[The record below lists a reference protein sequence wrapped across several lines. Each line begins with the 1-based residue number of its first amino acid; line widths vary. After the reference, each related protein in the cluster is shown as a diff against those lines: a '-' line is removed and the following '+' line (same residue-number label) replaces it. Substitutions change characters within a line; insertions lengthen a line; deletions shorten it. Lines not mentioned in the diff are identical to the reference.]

1 MATSPEYT
9 KEQLNYYRICYV
21 TTDIL
26 TEGLRSVFKQE
37 WDNRYKATLGEW
49 KDDPKS
55 GMDFYNSESPRNQKR
70 NAHLLVTMT
79 NGVRAQWD
87 CTTLFYA
94 ILYSD
99 CIGGG
104 LSTTVK
110 TSVDVLRKFR
120 NEEFAH
126 MPRGFLTDADFQTAI
141 SQVRGAFQSLGL
153 SSSIK
158 QIDDLKNQTSF
169 PTEELRL
176 IMNKVDDLEE
186 ELRQEK
192 QQRKVLED
200 QLEKEISPFCVLPPK
215 PSHQVTERN
224 REANEI
230 TKQLKQLK
238 EANKNDISY
247 LYISGNPGSGK
258 SQLARLVAKRFFDE
272 AKAIPSAAPCVMT
285 LNAANPDS
293 LLESYASFVRQL
305 KCPEYAVTNT
315 LNSKDITTEEKITN
329 LKTLVATKIDLYTTW
344 LLVVDNVPSMSWV
357 HAYLPEWGNE
367 QWSNG
372 QVLITTQDVKSIPLT
387 NSFVKHFSIS
397 RGMDVDDACLLL
409 AMLSGISDCEMGK
422 EAAKTLDYQPL
433 ALASAATYVNQVRQ
447 KKATSNFHWADFLEK
462 VQKGKRGS
470 TEKLLEESNPSYPKS
485 MTSATSLAVENV
497 MLSDKIIDQTFT
509 LLSLCATQPLDF
521 DIVNN
526 YILKVD
532 EQAEDKESIDMTLK
546 RCSLVIFEEDQ
557 DRAFIRVH
565 QVVHDAIKTVVMKDQ
580 SKRQM
585 LHQTANAAVTSFSQF
600 IDAFPEDNRQYSDT
614 IHIVP
619 HLKAF
624 ITMNESLF
632 PVENAHYF
640 TEKTRLAEYV
650 DSCLK
655 LGVICTEHY
664 EFHTARKYYDNALS
678 RRLRHV
684 SPDHAT
690 VASIYDHLGI
700 LHRKLGD
707 PNSAKEYH
715 NRALEIKLKKF
726 GNDSI
731 NTASTFAHL
740 GVTHLRLGDLEKARE
755 YQDSALKI
763 YLKKLRP
770 DHSYVARSYGNL
782 GSIHKDMGELESAK
796 KYVSLALEIQ
806 LKTCP
811 NHTDVATT
819 YSKLGKIQQQLG
831 DLERAK
837 EYQDRA
843 LAIRL
848 KKLGPDHTDVAT
860 TYSNLGYIHM
870 QFGDLERAREYH
882 NRSLEIELKKL
893 GNDNINTASTLAH
906 LGVIHLRLGDLE
918 KAREYQDSALKIY
931 LKKLRPDHSY
941 VARSYGNLGSIHK
954 DMGELESAKKYVSL
968 ALEIQL
974 KTCPDHTDVA
984 ITYSRLSE
992 IHQQL
997 GDLERAKEYQDR
1009 ALAIRLKNLG
1019 PDHTDVATTYS
1030 KLGDIHQQLGD
1041 LERAKEYQD
1050 RALAIRLK
1058 KLGPDHTDVATTYS
1072 KLGEIHQQQGDL
1084 ERAKE
1089 YQDRAF
1095 AVRLKKLG
1103 PDHTDVAT
1111 TYSKLGYIHMQL
1123 GDLERAREYHN
1134 RTLEIEL
1141 KKLGNDSINTA
1152 NTLAHLGVIH
1162 LRLGDLEQAREYQD
1176 SALKIYLKKLRPD
1189 HSYVARSYGN
1199 LGSIHK
1205 DMGELESAKKYVSLA
1220 LEIQLKTCPDHTDV
1234 AITYSRLSE
1243 IHQQLGDLE
1252 RAKEYQDRALAIRL
1266 KNLGPDHTDVATTYS
1281 KLGDIHQQLGD
1292 LERAKEYQDHALAI
1306 RLKKLGPDHTDVAT
1320 TYSN

>member
-87 CTTLFYA
+87 CTMLFYA

-141 SQVRGAFQSLGL
+141 SQVRGEFQSLGL
-153 SSSIK
+153 SSSTK
-158 QIDDLKNQTSF
+158 QIDDLKNPTSF

-176 IMNKVDDLEE
+176 IMKKVDDLEE

-215 PSHQVTERN
+215 PSHHVTERN

-230 TKQLKQLK
+230 TKQLKELK

-285 LNAANPDS
+285 LNAASPDS

-305 KCPEYAVTNT
+305 KCPEYAVTTT

-344 LLVVDNVPSMSWV
+344 LLVVDNVSSMSWV

-397 RGMDVDDACLLL
+397 RGMDVDDACSLL

-462 VQKGKRGS
+462 VLTGKRGS
-470 TEKLLEESNPSYPKS
+470 TEKVLEESNPSYPKS

-509 LLSLCATQPLDF
+509 LLSLCATQPLDL
-521 DIVNN
+521 DIVNR

-532 EQAEDKESIDMTLK
+532 EQAEDKESIEMTLK
-546 RCSLVIFEEDQ
+546 RCSLVLFEEDQ

-565 QVVHDAIKTVVMKDQ
+565 QVVHDAIKTLLMKDQ

-585 LHQTANAAVTSFSQF
+585 LHRTAKAAVTSFSQI
-600 IDAFPEDNRQYSDT
+600 IDAFPEDNRRYSDT

-624 ITMNESLF
+624 ITMNESALF
-632 PVENAHYF
+632 SVENAHYF

-650 DSCLK
+650 NSCLR
-655 LGVICTEHY
+655 LGVVCTEHC

-678 RRLRHV
+678 CLLRFV
-684 SPDHAT
+684 SPDHAS
-690 VASIYDHLGI
+690 VASIYDDLGSLHL
-700 LHRKLGD
+700 KLGD
-707 PNSAKEYH
+707 RNSAKEYL
-715 NRALEIKLKKF
+715 NRALKIKLKKL
-726 GNDSI
+726 GKDSI
-731 NTASTFAHL
+731 STATTFSHL
-740 GVTHLRLGDLEKARE
+740 ASLHLLLGDLERAKE

-770 DHSYVARSYGNL
+770 DHSYIARTYGNL
-782 GSIHKDMGELESAK
+782 GSIHKNMGELESAK
-796 KYVSLALEIQ
+796 KYVS
-806 LKTCP
+806 
-811 NHTDVATT
+811 
-819 YSKLGKIQQQLG
+819 
-831 DLERAK
+831 
-837 EYQDRA
+837 
-843 LAIRL
+843 
-848 KKLGPDHTDVAT
+848 
-860 TYSNLGYIHM
+860 
-870 QFGDLERAREYH
+870 F
-882 NRSLEIELKKL
+882 
-893 GNDNINTASTLAH
+893 
-906 LGVIHLRLGDLE
+906 
-918 KAREYQDSALKIY
+918 
-931 LKKLRPDHSY
+931 
-941 VARSYGNLGSIHK
+941 
-954 DMGELESAKKYVSL
+954 

-984 ITYSRLSE
+984 I
-992 IHQQL
+992 
-997 GDLERAKEYQDR
+997 
-1009 ALAIRLKNLG
+1009 
-1019 PDHTDVATTYS
+1019 TYS

-1050 RALAIRLK
+1050 RALAIFLKKRSPDHTAVATTYFKFGNIHQQLGDLQRAKEYQDRALAIFRK
-1058 KLGPDHTDVATTYS
+1058 KLGSDHTDVATTYS
-1072 KLGEIHQQQGDL
+1072 KLGD
-1084 ERAKE
+1084 
-1089 YQDRAF
+1089 
-1095 AVRLKKLG
+1095 
-1103 PDHTDVAT
+1103 
-1111 TYSKLGYIHMQL
+1111 
-1123 GDLERAREYHN
+1123 
-1134 RTLEIEL
+1134 
-1141 KKLGNDSINTA
+1141 
-1152 NTLAHLGVIH
+1152 
-1162 LRLGDLEQAREYQD
+1162 
-1176 SALKIYLKKLRPD
+1176 
-1189 HSYVARSYGN
+1189 
-1199 LGSIHK
+1199 
-1205 DMGELESAKKYVSLA
+1205 
-1220 LEIQLKTCPDHTDV
+1220 
-1234 AITYSRLSE
+1234 
-1243 IHQQLGDLE
+1243 IHQQLGDLQQ
-1252 RAKEYQDRALAIRL
+1252 AKEYQDRALAIIL
-1266 KNLGPDHTDVATTYS
+1266 KKLGPDHTDVATTYS

-1292 LERAKEYQDHALAI
+1292 LQQAKEFQHRALAIILKKLGPDHTDAAIRYSNLGDLHKQLGDLESAKEYQDRALAIRLKKLGPDHTAVATTYSKLGDIHQQLDDPQRAKEYQDRALAIRLKKLGPDHTAVATTYSKLGDIHQQLDDLQRAKEYQDRALAI

-1320 TYSN
+1320 IYAHMGLIYLRLGDLGRAKEYGDHALAIYLQKLGPDHNCVATAYLNLGVIHQKSGDLESAKEYQDRALAIWLKKLGPDHTEVVTDCCELGDLERE

>member
-87 CTTLFYA
+87 CTILFYA

-141 SQVRGAFQSLGL
+141 TQVRGAFQSLGL
-153 SSSIK
+153 SSSTK

-169 PTEELRL
+169 LTEELRL
-176 IMNKVDDLEE
+176 IMKKVDDLEE

-215 PSHQVTERN
+215 PSHHVTERN

-230 TKQLKQLK
+230 TKQIKELK
-238 EANKNDISY
+238 EVNKNDISY

-272 AKAIPSAAPCVMT
+272 AKAIRSAAPCVMT

-462 VQKGKRGS
+462 VRKGKRGS
-470 TEKLLEESNPSYPKS
+470 TEKFLEESNLSYPKS
-485 MTSATSLAVENV
+485 MTSATSLAVEDA

-509 LLSLCATQPLDF
+509 LLSLCATQPLDL
-521 DIVNN
+521 DIVHS

-546 RCSLVIFEEDQ
+546 RCSLVLFEEDH
-557 DRAFIRVH
+557 DRTFIRVH
-565 QVVHDAIKTVVMKDQ
+565 QVVHDAIKTLLMKDQ

-585 LHQTANAAVTSFSQF
+585 LHRTAKAAVTSFSQF
-600 IDAFPEDNRQYSDT
+600 IDAFPEDNRRYSDT

-624 ITMNESLF
+624 ITMNESALF
-632 PVENAHYF
+632 SVENAHYF

-650 DSCLK
+650 NSCLR
-655 LGVICTEHY
+655 LGVVCTEHC

-678 RRLRHV
+678 CQLRLV
-684 SPDHAT
+684 SPDHAC

-700 LHRKLGD
+700 LHLKLGD
-707 PNSAKEYH
+707 HNSAKEYH
-715 NRALEIKLKKF
+715 NRALKIKLKKL
-726 GNDSI
+726 GKDSI
-731 NTASTFAHL
+731 ITASTF
-740 GVTHLRLGDLEKARE
+740 THLAFLHLLLGDLKQAKE

-770 DHSYVARSYGNL
+770 DHSYVARIYGNL
-782 GSIHKDMGELESAK
+782 GSIHQDMGEL
-796 KYVSLALEIQ
+796 Q
-806 LKTCP
+806 
-811 NHTDVATT
+811 
-819 YSKLGKIQQQLG
+819 
-831 DLERAK
+831 
-837 EYQDRA
+837 
-843 LAIRL
+843 
-848 KKLGPDHTDVAT
+848 
-860 TYSNLGYIHM
+860 
-870 QFGDLERAREYH
+870 
-882 NRSLEIELKKL
+882 
-893 GNDNINTASTLAH
+893 
-906 LGVIHLRLGDLE
+906 
-918 KAREYQDSALKIY
+918 
-931 LKKLRPDHSY
+931 
-941 VARSYGNLGSIHK
+941 
-954 DMGELESAKKYVSL
+954 SAKKYVSL

-984 ITYSRLSE
+984 ITYSKLGE
-992 IHQQL
+992 IHQKL

-1030 KLGDIHQQLGD
+1030 TLGDIYQQLGD

-1072 KLGEIHQQQGDL
+1072 KLGVIHQQLGDL

-1089 YQDRAF
+1089 YQDRALAIGLKNLGPDHTDVATTYSKLGVIHQQLGDLERAKEYQDRAL

-1111 TYSKLGYIHMQL
+1111 TYSNLGYIHMQL

-1134 RTLEIEL
+1134 RSLEIKL
-1141 KKLGNDSINTA
+1141 KKRGIDSINTA
-1152 NTLAHLGVIH
+1152 NTFAHLGVIH
-1162 LRLGDLEQAREYQD
+1162 HRLGDLEQAREYQD
-1176 SALKIYLKKLRPD
+1176 SALKMYLKKLRPD
-1189 HSYVARSYGN
+1189 HSYVAMAYGS

-1205 DMGELESAKKYVSLA
+1205 SMGELESAKTYFSLA

-1234 AITYSRLSE
+1234 ATTYSELGE
-1243 IHQQLGDLE
+1243 IHQQLGDLERAKKYQDSALAIRLKNLGPDHTDVATTYSTLGDIYQQLGDLE

-1266 KNLGPDHTDVATTYS
+1266 K
-1281 KLGDIHQQLGD
+1281 KL
-1292 LERAKEYQDHALAI
+1292 
-1306 RLKKLGPDHTDVAT
+1306 V
-1320 TYSN
+1320 

>member
-79 NGVRAQWD
+79 NGVRAQLD
-87 CTTLFYA
+87 CTMLFYA

-99 CIGGG
+99 CIGRG

-176 IMNKVDDLEE
+176 IMKKVDDLEE

-215 PSHQVTERN
+215 PSHHVTERN

-230 TKQLKQLK
+230 TKQLKELK

-344 LLVVDNVPSMSWV
+344 LLVVDNVSSMSWV

-397 RGMDVDDACLLL
+397 RGMDVDDACSLL
-409 AMLSGISDCEMGK
+409 AMLSGISDYEMGK
-422 EAAKTLDYQPL
+422 EVAKTLDYQPL
-433 ALASAATYVNQVRQ
+433 ALASAATFVNQVRQ
-447 KKATSNFHWADFLEK
+447 NKATSNFHWADYLEK
-462 VQKGKRGS
+462 VQKGQRS
-470 TEKLLEESNPSYPKS
+470 TTEEFLEQSNLSYPVS
-485 MTSATSLAVENV
+485 MTSATTLAVKNA
-497 MLSDKIIDQTFT
+497 MLSDKIIDQTFA
-509 LLSLCATQPLDF
+509 LLSLCSSQPLSL
-521 DIVNN
+521 DIVNS

-532 EQAEDKESIDMTLK
+532 EQAADKESICMRIK
-546 RCSLVIFEEDQ
+546 RCSLVLFEEDQ
-557 DRAFIRVH
+557 DVAFIRVH
-565 QVVHDAIKTVVMKDQ
+565 QVVHDAIKNLVKEQ
-580 SKRQM
+580 SEKQKLNR
-585 LHQTANAAVTSFSQF
+585 TANAAVTSFCQF
-600 IDAFPEDNRQYSDT
+600 IDAFPEYNRQYADT
-614 IHIVP
+614 IHILP

-624 ITMNESLF
+624 IMIDEPLSSGESACY
-632 PVENAHYF
+632 V
-640 TEKTRLAEYV
+640 TEETRLGEYV
-650 DSCLK
+650 GSYVKC
-655 LGVICTEHY
+655 GVVCTEHC
-664 EFHTARKYYDNALS
+664 EFHIARKYYESALS
-678 RRLRHV
+678 ISLKHV
-684 SPDHAT
+684 SPNHT
-690 VASIYDHLGI
+690 RLASIYIRLGI
-700 LHRKLGD
+700 LHQELGD
-707 PNSAKEYH
+707 LDRAKEFH
-715 NRALEIKLKKF
+715 NRALEIKRKKLGPDHF
-726 GNDSI
+726 DVATNY
-731 NTASTFAHL
+731 AHL
-740 GVTHLRLGDLEKARE
+740 GHIHLLLGDLEQAKE
-755 YQDSALKI
+755 YQESALTI
-763 YLKKLRP
+763 YLKKLSP
-770 DHSYVARSYGNL
+770 DHPFVARSYGSL

-796 KYVSLALEIQ
+796 NYLDLALEIQ

-811 NHTDVATT
+811 DHTDVATT
-819 YSKLGKIQQQLG
+819 YCELGDIHQQLG
-831 DLERAK
+831 DLQRAKEYQDRALAIRLKKLGPDNPATATNYSKLGNIHQQLGDLQRAKEYQDRSLAIYLKKLGPDHTYVATTYSRLGDIHQQLGDLQRAKEYQDRSLAIYLKKLGPDHTYVATTYSRLGDIHQQLGDLQHAK

-860 TYSNLGYIHM
+860 DYCEQG
-870 QFGDLERAREYH
+870 
-882 NRSLEIELKKL
+882 
-893 GNDNINTASTLAH
+893 
-906 LGVIHLRLGDLE
+906 
-918 KAREYQDSALKIY
+918 Y
-931 LKKLRPDHSY
+931 LKQ
-941 VARSYGNLGSIHK
+941 G
-954 DMGELESAKKYVSL
+954 
-968 ALEIQL
+968 
-974 KTCPDHTDVA
+974 
-984 ITYSRLSE
+984 
-992 IHQQL
+992 
-997 GDLERAKEYQDR
+997 KEYQD
-1009 ALAIRLKNLG
+1009 G
-1019 PDHTDVATTYS
+1019 TEATRKGMLS
-1030 KLGDIHQQLGD
+1030 
-1041 LERAKEYQD
+1041 D
-1050 RALAIRLK
+1050 R
-1058 KLGPDHTDVATTYS
+1058 T
-1072 KLGEIHQQQGDL
+1072 
-1084 ERAKE
+1084 
-1089 YQDRAF
+1089 
-1095 AVRLKKLG
+1095 AVN
-1103 PDHTDVAT
+1103 
-1111 TYSKLGYIHMQL
+1111 SQICIIM
-1123 GDLERAREYHN
+1123 
-1134 RTLEIEL
+1134 
-1141 KKLGNDSINTA
+1141 
-1152 NTLAHLGVIH
+1152 
-1162 LRLGDLEQAREYQD
+1162 
-1176 SALKIYLKKLRPD
+1176 
-1189 HSYVARSYGN
+1189 
-1199 LGSIHK
+1199 
-1205 DMGELESAKKYVSLA
+1205 
-1220 LEIQLKTCPDHTDV
+1220 
-1234 AITYSRLSE
+1234 
-1243 IHQQLGDLE
+1243 
-1252 RAKEYQDRALAIRL
+1252 
-1266 KNLGPDHTDVATTYS
+1266 
-1281 KLGDIHQQLGD
+1281 
-1292 LERAKEYQDHALAI
+1292 
-1306 RLKKLGPDHTDVAT
+1306 
-1320 TYSN
+1320 

>member
-1 MATSPEYT
+1 MAASPEYT

-176 IMNKVDDLEE
+176 IMKKVDDLEE

-215 PSHQVTERN
+215 PSHHVTERN

-230 TKQLKQLK
+230 TKQLKELK

-344 LLVVDNVPSMSWV
+344 LLVVDNVSSMSWV
-357 HAYLPEWGNE
+357 HAYLPERGNE
-367 QWSNG
+367 QWSNC
-372 QVLITTQDVKSIPLT
+372 QVLITTQDVKSIPST
-387 NSFVKHFSIS
+387 NSFVKHLSIS
-397 RGMDVDDACLLL
+397 RGMDVDDCCSLL
-409 AMLSGISDCEMGK
+409 AVLSGIADCEMGK
-422 EAAKTLDYQPL
+422 EVAKTLDYQPL
-433 ALASAATYVNQVRQ
+433 ALASAATFVNQVRQ
-447 KKATSNFHWADFLEK
+447 NKATSNFHWVDFLEK
-462 VQKGKRGS
+462 VLTGKRGS
-470 TEKLLEESNPSYPKS
+470 TEKVLEESNPSYPKS

-509 LLSLCATQPLDF
+509 LLSLCATQPLDL
-521 DIVNN
+521 DIVHS

-546 RCSLVIFEEDQ
+546 RCSLVIFEEDH
-557 DRAFIRVH
+557 DRTFIRVH

-585 LHQTANAAVTSFSQF
+585 LHQTAKAAVTSFSQF
-600 IDAFPEDNRQYSDT
+600 LDAFPEDNRRYSDT

-624 ITMNESLF
+624 ITMNESALF
-632 PVENAHYF
+632 SVENAHYF

-650 DSCLK
+650 NSCVR
-655 LGVICTEHY
+655 LGVVCTEHC

-678 RRLRHV
+678 CQLRLV
-684 SPDHAT
+684 SPDYAC

-700 LHRKLGD
+700 LHLKLGD
-707 PNSAKEYH
+707 HNSAKEYH
-715 NRALEIKLKKF
+715 NRALKIKLKKL
-726 GNDSI
+726 GKDSI
-731 NTASTFAHL
+731 STASTF
-740 GVTHLRLGDLEKARE
+740 THLAFLHLLLGDLKQAKE

-770 DHSYVARSYGNL
+770 DHSYVAR
-782 GSIHKDMGELESAK
+782 I
-796 KYVSLALEIQ
+796 
-806 LKTCP
+806 
-811 NHTDVATT
+811 
-819 YSKLGKIQQQLG
+819 
-831 DLERAK
+831 
-837 EYQDRA
+837 
-843 LAIRL
+843 
-848 KKLGPDHTDVAT
+848 
-860 TYSNLGYIHM
+860 
-870 QFGDLERAREYH
+870 
-882 NRSLEIELKKL
+882 
-893 GNDNINTASTLAH
+893 
-906 LGVIHLRLGDLE
+906 
-918 KAREYQDSALKIY
+918 
-931 LKKLRPDHSY
+931 
-941 VARSYGNLGSIHK
+941 YGNLGSIHK

-984 ITYSRLSE
+984 LTYSKLGE
-992 IHQQL
+992 IHQKL

-1019 PDHTDVATTYS
+1019 PDHTDVATTYF
-1030 KLGDIHQQLGD
+1030 KLGDIYQQLGD
-1041 LERAKEYQD
+1041 FERAKEYQD
-1050 RALAIRLK
+1050 RAFDIRLK
-1058 KLGPDHTDVATTYS
+1058 KLGPDHTDVAS
-1072 KLGEIHQQQGDL
+1072 
-1084 ERAKE
+1084 
-1089 YQDRAF
+1089 
-1095 AVRLKKLG
+1095 
-1103 PDHTDVAT
+1103 
-1111 TYSKLGYIHMQL
+1111 
-1123 GDLERAREYHN
+1123 
-1134 RTLEIEL
+1134 
-1141 KKLGNDSINTA
+1141 
-1152 NTLAHLGVIH
+1152 
-1162 LRLGDLEQAREYQD
+1162 
-1176 SALKIYLKKLRPD
+1176 
-1189 HSYVARSYGN
+1189 
-1199 LGSIHK
+1199 
-1205 DMGELESAKKYVSLA
+1205 
-1220 LEIQLKTCPDHTDV
+1220 
-1234 AITYSRLSE
+1234 
-1243 IHQQLGDLE
+1243 
-1252 RAKEYQDRALAIRL
+1252 
-1266 KNLGPDHTDVATTYS
+1266 TYS

-1292 LERAKEYQDHALAI
+1292 LERAKEYQDRVLAI
-1306 RLKKLGPDHTDVAT
+1306 ILKKLGPDHTGVAT
-1320 TYSN
+1320 TYSKLGYIHMRLGDLERAKDHHNRAREIRRKKKRGIDSIKTANTFAHLGVIHLCLGDLEQAREYQDSALKIYLKKT